1 VVAAHPSGR
10 RAAPRRAFGDPVAAP
25 VANPPY
31 EAPPFTNNVNLL
43 LPLHVIM
50 PDQWILDAGKL
61 VFHTV
66 GDTGGVNDGAA
77 QQTLIAHA
85 MQAQVEAV
93 ADSDKPAFFYNL
105 GDVVYFNGQSSDYSW
120 QFYEP
125 YQFYQPHIFAI
136 AGNHDG
142 DIRTRRNDPPV
153 TEPTLTGFMNNFC
166 DNSPRE
172 IQPYHR
178 DTMTQPYAYWSLD
191 APFVTIIGLYSNIDG
206 TLDGRGAFEQKRWL
220 NEQLTAASQD
230 KCLVVAVHHP
240 PFSLDRPHGG
250 SPDILSALDRAV
262 ADTGKAPDV
271 VFSGHVH
278 SYQRFTRRGN
288 GRELPFVV
296 AGAGGYAHIPKAMHK
311 LQTNPDDGSP
321 IRPPFQTTV
330 KGVTLEAYNDKEPGF
345 LRVTVD
351 DKKLKAEYFL
361 VPFEDAPPVDPV
373 DAFTL
378 NWKTHKL
385 V

>member
-1 VVAAHPSGR
+1 
-10 RAAPRRAFGDPVAAP
+10 
-25 VANPPY
+25 
-31 EAPPFTNNVNLL
+31 
-43 LPLHVIM
+43 M
-50 PDQWILDAGKL
+50 PDQWIMDAGKII
-61 VFHTV
+61 FHTV

-77 QQTLIAHA
+77 QQTLVAHS
-85 MQAQVEAV
+85 MQAQVEA
-93 ADSDKPAFFYNL
+93 APASDKPAFFYNL

-125 YQFYQPHIFAI
+125 YQYYQPYIFAI

-166 DNSPRE
+166 DDSPRE

-178 DTMTQPYAYWSLD
+178 DTMTQPYVYWTLD

-206 TLDGRGAFEQKRWL
+206 TLDGRGGFEQKRWL
-220 NEQLTAASQD
+220 REQLLAAKGQD

-250 SPDILSALDRAV
+250 SPDILSALDRAI
-262 ADTGKAPDV
+262 ADTGKAPDA

-278 SYQRFTRRGN
+278 SYQRFTRRAN
-288 GRELPFVV
+288 GRALPFVV

-311 LQTNPDDGSP
+311 LQTNPDDGGP
-321 IRPPFQTTV
+321 IQTPFQTTV
-330 KGVTLEAYNDKEPGF
+330 EGVTLEAYNDTEPGF

-351 DKKLKAEYFL
+351 DKTLTSEYFL
-361 VPFEDAPPVDPV
+361 VPFEGAPPADPV
-373 DAFTL
+373 DSFTL